1 MNPPFGTKN
10 NEGVDMQLLQAA
22 TFALKPGGQLFTLHK
37 ASTRSYIEKFV
48 KEQCQDCKC
57 ELLQL
62 IKFDLPKTYKFQK
75 EKSRAIEVV
84 LVKLTKNNSSVHLE
98 ESKSNLIIDKN

>member
-10 NEGVDMQLLQAA
+10 NEGVDMQLLKAA
-22 TFALKPGGQLFTLHK
+22 VVALKPGGQLFTLHK
-37 ASTRSYIEKFV
+37 ASTRSYIEKFA
-48 KEQCQDCKC
+48 KEQCQNCKC

-84 LVKLTKNNSSVHLE
+84 LVKLTKNESLEQTE
-98 ESKSNLIIDKN
+98 ESKDNLSIE